1 MTPPDIDFVTHFV
14 PDPHALFE
22 QLKTSVLWDERMRA
36 RKTASFGVPYDYS
49 QISYPAVPMPE
60 ALEQLCPVIAQLL
73 GFHPNNCLLN
83 FYPDGQSSMGF
94 HSDANEQLVA
104 GTGVVVPMPEAL
116 EQLCPVIA
124 QLLGFHPN
132 NCLLNFYPDGQ
143 SSMGFHS
150 DANEQ
155 LVAGTGVVVI
165 SLGHARS
172 MLFKHKQSGV
182 IHEYSL
188 PSGSLLHMSDA
199 LQTQW
204 LHAIPKAPGAGE
216 RISLSFRQLKE
227 Q

>member
-22 QLKTSVLWDERMRA
+22 QLKTSVPWDERMRA

-104 GTGVVVPMPEAL
+104 GTGVVV
-116 EQLCPVIA
+116 
-124 QLLGFHPN
+124 
-132 NCLLNFYPDGQ
+132 
-143 SSMGFHS
+143 
-150 DANEQ
+150 
-155 LVAGTGVVVI
+155 I

-172 MLFKHKQSGV
+172 MLFKHKQSAV